1 MLAFPLMLLA
11 VVAAVEPPPAV
22 PGLDAGVA
30 VDAGM
35 SVDAGP
41 SIDPG
46 FLKPLDPSVDA
57 GGFDGGLNVDPAAA
71 SVAPDAGVE
80 LRFNGNKVL
89 AEEVYRAVLDLSPS
103 AKADAQTA
111 QVVQQRLETLLHRS
125 GYELGTVRTH
135 VVDGKAIAVDID
147 EGQLEKVVFRGKL
160 TLKTLR
166 FKLALQVPDEIFNRP
181 ELERQ
186 LRTLPA
192 ELGMDPVWYELV
204 PTKAIKTAR
213 PQMESL
219 GPLNDIQGY
228 ELLRPQSAYELHV
241 FFTEHDWDTGPGL
254 DLRTS
259 NVDGLELIGN
269 DQGAGLLAENDRW
282 RVAASAGMGVR
293 SRIDGGEYYPT
304 FSRAYAEA
312 KYYASV
318 PVVRPLLEVRGEVVS
333 RQRADLF
340 LENYDQ
346 SLADVLLKMQ
356 YEFASK
362 QDIVFGFGLR
372 RTDIWGVSRS
382 APANLDPNTLILN
395 GLDYPDPPSGDPHA
409 ILPPLPHTGF
419 FRTFAELK
427 FNYLFDDGRERWDRR
442 HELTIEARHFFGV
455 HEQEQFGEAR
465 LAWQRVIPFGW
476 DDLWLR
482 AHATYL
488 WGANDSIPFT
498 NEEQLGGTHVRN
510 VFNNEYVHKV
520 GSASIEYRFSITRD
534 IFKVSVFND
543 AAGFG
548 VVGRTKDI
556 ILLPDQLSYADSA
569 GAGFH
574 VLVEGMFQVD
584 MYYAFGFATNEPH
597 FDHGF
602 SLSLQKVF

>member
-1 MLAFPLMLLA
+1 MLACPLMLLA
-11 VVAAVEPPPAV
+11 AVAAVEPAPAA
-22 PGLDAGVA
+22 PDLDAGPALDAGVA
-30 VDAGM
+30 LDAGLEA
-35 SVDAGP
+35 STE
-41 SIDPG
+41 
-46 FLKPLDPSVDA
+46 
-57 GGFDGGLNVDPAAA
+57 DGGLNVDPAALA
-71 SVAPDAGVE
+71 VAPDGGVE

-89 AEEVYRAVLDLSPS
+89 AEEVYRAVLDLSPT
-103 AKADAQTA
+103 AKADAETA
-111 QVVQQRLETLLHRS
+111 KLVQARLETLLHRA
-125 GYELGTVRTH
+125 GYELGTVRTR
-135 VVDGKAIAVDID
+135 VVDGRAISVDID

-166 FKLALQVPDEIFNRP
+166 FKLALQLPGEIFNRP

-213 PQMESL
+213 PQVESL

-228 ELLRPQSAYELHV
+228 EVLRPQSAYELHV

-269 DQGAGLLAENDRW
+269 DQGAGLLGQNDRW

-293 SRIDGGEYYPT
+293 VKIDGGQYYPT

-312 KYYASV
+312 KYFASV
-318 PVVRPLLEVRGEVVS
+318 PVVRPTLEVRGEVVS

-340 LENYDQ
+340 VENYDQ
-346 SLADVLLKMQ
+346 SLADALITGQ
-356 YEFASK
+356 YEFAGK
-362 QDIVFGFGLR
+362 QDIAFGFGLR
-372 RTDIWGVSRS
+372 RIDLWGISRA
-382 APANLDPNTLILN
+382 APTGVNPNAIHLN
-395 GLDYPDPPSGDPHA
+395 GLDYPKDPNDPNYDV
-409 ILPPLPHTGF
+409 PLAHTGY
-419 FRTFAELK
+419 FRTFAELR
-427 FNYLFDDGRERWDRR
+427 FNYLFDDGRERFDRR
-442 HELTIEARHFFGV
+442 HELVIEARDFFGT
-455 HEQEQFGEAR
+455 HNEDQFGEAH

-482 AHATYL
+482 AHGAYI
-488 WGANDSIPFT
+488 WGKDDRIPFT

-520 GSASIEYRFSITRD
+520 GSASAEYRFSITRD
-534 IFKVSVFND
+534 IFKVSIFND
-543 AAGFG
+543 AAGYG
-548 VVGRTKDI
+548 VVGRNQNLGPFI
-556 ILLPDQLSYADSA
+556 QVPDQVAAADSV

-574 VLVEGMFQVD
+574 ALVEGMFQVD
-584 MYYAFGFATNEPH
+584 MYYAFGFNTTEPH